1 MIGFYNY
8 TVVPTYI
15 SLASSVLGLFFVL
28 QGRPTWAIYCLMISG
43 LCDMFDGKIARTRKR
58 TEDEMNFGIQI
69 DSLCDLVCFGVLP
82 AMIGYAVGMTYLWQ
96 VPVMFLYILCA
107 LIRLG
112 YFNVMEAKR
121 QAETT
126 EVRKSYEG
134 LPVTTAALIIPLVYS
149 FRKVLGTAFP
159 LVYMAGLFIVAVL
172 FISPFRVRKPG
183 LRGMLL
189 MGLLGVAEIIFVIY
203 MMRK

>member
-149 FRKVLGTAFP
+149 FRKVLSSAFP
-159 LVYMAGLFIVAVL
+159 MVYMAGLFIVAVL